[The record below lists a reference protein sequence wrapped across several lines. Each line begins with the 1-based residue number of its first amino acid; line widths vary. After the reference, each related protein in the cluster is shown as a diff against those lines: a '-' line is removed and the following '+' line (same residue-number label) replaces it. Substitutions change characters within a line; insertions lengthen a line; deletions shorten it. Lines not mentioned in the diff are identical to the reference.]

1 MINKNGLFAN
11 YLVYLTDESLGLFEL
26 QPHVVEDEGVDVCL
40 FLEDFRQG
48 LEPKNGR
55 DSCIRSIFFVLLPP
69 LIISYSYGQQIKET
83 HTRTMDRHACL
94 RSDERYFMYGR

>member
-26 QPHVVEDEGVDVCL
+26 QAHVVEDEGVDVCL

-48 LEPKNGR
+48 LA
-55 DSCIRSIFFVLLPP
+55 
-69 LIISYSYGQQIKET
+69 T
-83 HTRTMDRHACL
+83 A
-94 RSDERYFMYGR
+94 